1 MRQIFEI
8 SLRNLTRQ
16 KRRNILLGA
25 AIACGAAALIMA
37 NAYAHG
43 ISKVLFERIVRYVN
57 GHVAVSYMRNGNMM
71 NQVFPDAERIEHAL
85 AQAGPEVVRS
95 EEAVGVFGRAIG
107 KGVADNIIMVGV
119 DADGD
124 LTDQERR
131 ELQSNFTMLEG
142 SFLALNDR
150 SMGIP
155 VLLAQQKAKYLN
167 VGVGD
172 QLRVRFYQVTNQA
185 SSATLTVVGIFK
197 PANVFMTSPIFL
209 TTADLRLL
217 AGYRSRDIAGIQVT
231 LRDPQ
236 RTAQRVADRL
246 HDALAPGLAVLPASL
261 SLRGRQAP
269 ATALGFRSDSASLA
283 LVRPRLPLAAGDST
297 ALSYRG
303 AVIAGRLAE
312 RLRARPGD
320 TVDLTWPAKH
330 DGATGRKRLV
340 VRGIAA
346 PGAPIADDALL
357 LNERDF
363 YDAYYGT
370 FPAPP
375 APATARQLPDTGNPL
390 WPALA
395 PEYVL
400 MRRAAT
406 TDEYTE
412 VTREMTRASYKG
424 IMVSVQ
430 SMYET
435 ASAIVQLERAL
446 NLITLSAV
454 MVLFFIILVGVVNTL
469 RMTIRERTRE
479 IGTVRAIGMQQG
491 DVRAMF
497 ILETAML
504 ALIASAAGAVAAL
517 LAMAGLSAIPIDA
530 GDNPLGMLLVDGH
543 LYFAP
548 TALAI
553 VGYLALIVAISA
565 ATAYFPA
572 RRAANLTAAAA
583 LRHYE

>member
-1 MRQIFEI
+1 MRQIFAI

-16 KRRNILLGA
+16 KRRNLLLGA
-25 AIACGAAALIMA
+25 AIACGALALILA

-43 ISKVLFERIVRYVN
+43 ISKVLFERIVRYTN

-71 NQVFPDAERIEHAL
+71 NQVFPDDRRIRDAL
-85 AQAGPEVVRS
+85 AGVGLDVVRS
-95 EEAVGVFGRAIG
+95 DEAIGVFARAIG
-107 KGVADNIIMVGV
+107 NGVADNIIMIGV
-119 DADGD
+119 DVGSD

-131 ELQSNFTMLEG
+131 DLQSNFRMVDG
-142 SFLALNDR
+142 SFLSLADKSR
-150 SMGIP
+150 GVP
-155 VLLAQQKAKYLN
+155 VLLSQQKAKYLN

-172 QLRVRFYQVTNQA
+172 QLRVRFFQVTNQA
-185 SSATLTVVGIFK
+185 SSATLTIVGVFK
-197 PANVFMTSPIFL
+197 PANVFMSSPVFL
-209 TTADLRLL
+209 AVDDLRSL
-217 AGYRSRDIAGIQVT
+217 AGYGPHDIAGMQLT
-231 LRDPQ
+231 LEDPQ
-236 RTAQRVADRL
+236 RAAKRVADRL
-246 HDALAPGLAVLPASL
+246 HDRLRPGLAVLPGTLA
-261 SLRGRQAP
+261 LRGRREQ
-269 ATALGFRSDSASLA
+269 ATALGFRTDSASLA
-283 LVRPRLPLAAGDST
+283 VVRPRLPLQSGDST

-303 AVIAGRLAE
+303 VVLAARLAAK
-312 RLRARPGD
+312 LRARPGD
-320 TVDLTWPAKH
+320 TVELSWPARDDSAAGH
-330 DGATGRKRLV
+330 KRLV

-346 PGAPIADDALL
+346 AGAPVAADAALV
-357 LNERDF
+357 NERDF

-370 FPAPP
+370 VP
-375 APATARQLPDTGNPL
+375 APAAGRPLPDSGSPL

-395 PEYVL
+395 PEYLL

-406 TDEYTE
+406 TDEFTE
-412 VTREMTRASYKG
+412 VTREMARASFKG

-454 MVLFFIILVGVVNTL
+454 MVLFLIILVGVVNTL

-479 IGTVRAIGMQQG
+479 IGTVRAIGMQKR

-497 ILETAML
+497 ILETGML
-504 ALIASAAGAVAAL
+504 ALVSSAAGAAAAL
-517 LAMAGLSAIPIDA
+517 LAMAGLSALTIDA

-548 TALAI
+548 TAGAI
-553 VGYLALIVAISA
+553 IGYVALIVAIAA

-572 RRAANLTAAAA
+572 RRAADLTAAAA